1 MISPAQMTATMC
13 EGLRALT
20 TCSTPAAVHRLIRS
34 WNPVSRG
41 LIDRTTRRAEI
52 LKRES
57 RIGSARLLLAGR
69 ARFFIAG
76 VTTLYQENAGL
87 MLADSK
93 GRLGSSASGRRKF
106 KH

>member
-13 EGLRALT
+13 KGLRALT
-20 TCSTPAAVHRLIRS
+20 TYSTPAAVHRLIRS
-34 WNPVSRG
+34 WNPVSREM
-41 LIDRTTRRAEI
+41 IDRTTRRAEI
-52 LKRES
+52 LKRKS

-87 MLADSK
+87 MLTDST
-93 GRLGSSASGRRKF
+93 GRLGSSGRRKF